1 MVAVKHQSLANP
13 RAFIKSI
20 YDELKLSGSDEA
32 VAAKKALDIIPE
44 KFKKVLS
51 NANYREQ
58 IVDFGTTNIE
68 TLKPGTLVYFDC
80 MVQDPNFSK
89 ELQMYA
95 LELTNNETGKK
106 TIDFTLYADQTED
119 INHEYS
125 VSHDIN
131 PSFIVDTEVIY
142 CTEIPGKTSWN
153 SQRNSIIPEEGSKFE
168 ESEEF
173 KNKKKSRYPF
183 PNTKHNAA
191 VFYNGYPNFKVNQ
204 SIHVVGIF
212 DYTLCHSEESNEI
225 LWPTILAINSSPM
238 NELFTPKEIE
248 SKNYSSAKELCHRYL
263 MNHVGNDSL
272 VATYLMLLL
281 ISKSNSTNEKAGKFS
296 ISLINAPQISDDLLA
311 DFSKNPTETFGI
323 GNLSVHHLS
332 TQSLIK
338 VFESIMPVVVSIP
351 VSIPIL
357 NKCPWLPNAEN
368 EAGLRSGILQLCPHS
383 LVVLDES
390 TLDEGVLE
398 EQGLR
403 NLNSLQR
410 IVTEQKLGFIYPY
423 QQIEIDLDIRFLVI
437 SKGKSLIKTDIVIPL
452 TEFSDTAD
460 SSEDSVII
468 ESRDLEF
475 IRVYLNKASTL
486 EFTIPSEVSTTISEE
501 YANSRKESKDSPSTL
516 LKTQE
521 DLFLTLTVAR
531 LLSLSKMESEL
542 TIDSWKESLELE
554 KQRRSRL
561 K

>member
-13 RAFIKSI
+13 RAFIKSL

-32 VAAKKALDIIPE
+32 VAAKKTLEIIPE
-44 KFKKVLS
+44 KFKEVLS
-51 NANYREQ
+51 NANYRDQ
-58 IVDFGTTNIE
+58 IVDFGATNFE

-106 TIDFTLYADQTED
+106 DIDEK
-119 INHEYS
+119 YS

-131 PSFIVDTEVIY
+131 PSFIIDTEVIY

-153 SQRNSIIPEEGSKFE
+153 SQRSPIIPEEGLKFE
-168 ESEEF
+168 TSEEF
-173 KNKKKSRYPF
+173 KNKKMSRYPF
-183 PNTKHNAA
+183 PNAKHNSA

-225 LWPTILAINSSPM
+225 LWPTILAIDSSPM

-248 SKNYSSAKELCHRYL
+248 IK
-263 MNHVGNDSL
+263 
-272 VATYLMLLL
+272 T
-281 ISKSNSTNEKAGKFS
+281 
-296 ISLINAPQISDDLLA
+296 

-323 GNLSVHHLS
+323 GNLSAHHLS

-338 VFESIMPVVVSIP
+338 VFESIMPAVVSIP

-410 IVTEQKLGFIYPY
+410 IITEQKLGFIYPY

-437 SKGKSLIKTDIVIPL
+437 SKGKALIKTDVVIPL
-452 TEFSDTAD
+452 SEFNDTTD

-468 ESRDLEF
+468 ESRDLES
-475 IRVYLNKASTL
+475 IRSYLSKASKL
-486 EFTIPSEVSTTISEE
+486 EFSIPSEVSTIISEE
-501 YANSRKESKDSPSTL
+501 YANSRKESKDFPSTL

-531 LLSLSKMESEL
+531 LLSLSKMETEL

-561 K
+561 N